1 MDEELEIGSKRV
13 PSNIT
18 YPPAGHYVVR
28 RMRELEERISCY
40 VINDNDKQQDAK
52 VRAVNK
58 EEQQLLHQ
66 DYQLYAALTVLK
78 GLAVAKR

>member
-40 VINDNDKQQDAK
+40 VINDNDKQHIL
-52 VRAVNK
+52 R
-58 EEQQLLHQ
+58 EQQRIYFRAEKIQQNHNHR
-66 DYQLYAALTVLK
+66 DRRR
-78 GLAVAKR
+78 G